1 MYEKLEASSL
11 ASSRMTVGSSPA
23 PPCDDIPRYRTDFVT
38 YCSATSYFH
47 VPLQRSSLHL
57 EARTRYTLAVEVGLE
72 AAGQGQEVR
81 VSTLP
86 LRRGAR
92 DTASPAYCPSSP
104 AYCPSSTLPS
114 SHGRRTGRVRREE
127 KVKIWSCCMSSIS
140 HDYGQV
146 SRGSYLLRHKSN
158 WVEMLIESQSMFF

>member
-1 MYEKLEASSL
+1 
-11 ASSRMTVGSSPA
+11 MTAGSSPA

-114 SHGRRTGRVRREE
+114 SHGRKTGRVRREE
-127 KVKIWSCCMSSIS
+127 KVKIGSCN
-140 HDYGQV
+140 
-146 SRGSYLLRHKSN
+146 LSN
-158 WVEMLIESQSMFF
+158 VKIMGKLFAET